1 MQFNST
7 VWICCERSAARFERV
22 RLRAELERIGGMR
35 ESTRKRLEN
44 EGFVARAPEA
54 VVQKEREK
62 LESLAEQEEKLSRTL
77 RALEGAA

>member
-1 MQFNST
+1 MK
-7 VWICCERSAARFERV
+7 
-22 RLRAELERIGGMR
+22 

-62 LESLAEQEEKLSRTL
+62 LDSLAEQEEKLARTL
-77 RALEGAA
+77 RSLEGAA